1 MFALSLKGKE
11 KKDASSHLSDQVS
24 PSPLRSPI
32 GTVCV
37 CLCVCV
43 CVCVCVCERER
54 EGDREI
60 ERQETDVCPVTEGQG
75 EKGCKQSP
83 VRSGESIS
91 PTPACR

>member
-1 MFALSLKGKE
+1 M
-11 KKDASSHLSDQVS
+11 
-24 PSPLRSPI
+24 
-32 GTVCV
+32 
-37 CLCVCV
+37 
-43 CVCVCVCERER
+43 CVCVCERER

-91 PTPACR
+91 PALTHRYCVCVFVCVRVCVCMCV